1 MTEHSTPLMLSLFS
15 LVAHDLFS
23 QVDARVEWTHDAVKS
38 SYLQKSLFTVSPMCM
53 LQTYKNTKIQMVDKQ
68 TPKKP
73 DSELT
78 KQTVIKK
85 IKNKK
90 NKLGKVIKTVCKN
103 TKIQKYKNKN
113 TKILPEYTSQYC
125 GVHSGFPQLP
135 YSGKIWRALNLAISA
150 KTPYF

>member
-53 LQTYKNTKIQMVDKQ
+53 LQTYKNTKIQKY
-68 TPKKP
+68 
-73 DSELT
+73 
-78 KQTVIKK
+78 
-85 IKNKK
+85 KNTNIQKY
-90 NKLGKVIKTVCKN
+90 KN

-113 TKILPEYTSQYC
+113 TKILQDYTSQYC
-125 GVHSGFPQLP
+125 GVHSGLPQSCLSFFCQGLP
-135 YSGKIWRALNLAISA
+135 LL
-150 KTPYF
+150 